1 MDDIIFKATTRG
13 GRNFIE
19 VTDTGTDTDRY
30 MIKQDGAVDYA
41 NTIREVLAYLVKQS
55 GWKEGTFDKIEIDTD
70 HIGEQYLT
78 ILKMIN
84 KEFGFLYK
92 SPKGSPERQYY
103 FDIIRF
109 IVQNIKNG
117 TDMAIEDMI
126 WKAKDA
132 LERKGIHSSRQIKSS
147 QKGMENVAEGTRYDD
162 YYIDTRGMGIL
173 DVENI
178 IEEIEGRGNQA
189 VLTVQTSDGSTNHSQ
204 FGSKDWKEYKD
215 SVNDAGNA
223 ITDVWVT
230 EVEGGSYVRNSR
242 RLVKSSVRWSNDDYI
257 VETFE
262 EYGNGEFYV
271 SDKDTDGKRFCKKFW
286 SEKDAVEWAKNN
298 PLKKVNSSRQIKS
311 ARYIA
316 TDPESGEVLGSADTY
331 EEAVNEWGEDVT
343 IIDSEAA
350 EGQEDMELFQSRK
363 ITSAVDGGW
372 EVRSSDVPEALDL
385 FVEYFGEEDALE
397 EIAKAMGDD
406 VLQENI
412 EWIAQ
417 QWGFGE
423 EIEGLDVWEQYETAK
438 EYMGVSELFNNL
450 TQAAGYD
457 ELAADL
463 AFIFRMNDFREWDKY
478 DNEDEDNEEWEDD
491 EEIESSLQNSFPVKT
506 VKNIMSG
513 VWTEERAAQNIAEK
527 QNINVGYARQI
538 LSSWIEQYKPKLIKS
553 GVLDV
558 AEDIDTEFDIDGD
571 LESWAEQYTNPEGKS
586 NSVGGEMVRAAMQII
601 YRYNNDGDMIGC
613 GYGNET
619 VNAAARYITEKAEMG
634 VNEQIQKWLDHEE
647 RADDYDYDNFIETFT
662 TEIEQI
668 LRENPELFQEPN
680 NDDYWDWKEDEDM
693 DYGFD
698 ECYLDDGDGNQYW
711 FQLDNDRWTCT
722 GIELDPNAVTYSE
735 GDTINEGDE
744 YSDEIDRTEE
754 FGSFEAD
761 GFIYEYAGDDWDD
774 EREEY
779 TSWQITKVVPE
790 DPYCDEGDTLDFY
803 DLEPDELSGFRLFD
817 NNGNEIDERTFL
829 ASSLIKSAFF
839 AGDEGEVIIEIN
851 DNGKWE
857 FVSLDN
863 TPQGWSTKKNAKVF
877 KSEDAARSSAL
888 MKKLEQAGYSED
900 VGNLR
905 ISVR

>member
-1 MDDIIFKATTRG
+1 MNTKTYNKRRISSSKSNILADLNDMESEFEVVNYMKKVFDEHGKPELYEKFCEEVDNSNDVPGVVAEKYVNKIF
-13 GRNFIE
+13 N
-19 VTDTGTDTDRY
+19 
-30 MIKQDGAVDYA
+30 
-41 NTIREVLAYLVKQS
+41 
-55 GWKEGTFDKIEIDTD
+55 
-70 HIGEQYLT
+70 
-78 ILKMIN
+78 
-84 KEFGFLYK
+84 
-92 SPKGSPERQYY
+92 
-103 FDIIRF
+103 
-109 IVQNIKNG
+109 
-117 TDMAIEDMI
+117 
-126 WKAKDA
+126 
-132 LERKGIHSSRQIKSS
+132 SRRISSS
-147 QKGMENVAEGTRYDD
+147 QKGMENVAEGTKYDD
-162 YYIDTRGMGIL
+162 YHIDTKGMGIL
-173 DVENI
+173 SVENI

-215 SVNDAGNA
+215 SVNNAGNA
-223 ITDVWVT
+223 ITDVWIT

-242 RLVKSSVRWSNDDYI
+242 RPIKSGIYDECIGESTDGTYSIYKSDADKVFMFAENGRITKEVDYNDDE
-257 VETFE
+257 V
-262 EYGNGEFYV
+262 
-271 SDKDTDGKRFCKKFW
+271 DGVLENWIEIYDIKIEPRYKSF
-286 SEKDAVEWAKNN
+286 VY
-298 PLKKVNSSRQIKS
+298 NSRRPIKS

-343 IIDSEAA
+343 ITDSEVA
-350 EGQEDMELFQSRK
+350 EGQEEGGLFQSHK

-397 EIAKAMGDD
+397 EIAKAMGSDT
-406 VLQENI
+406 LEKNI
-412 EWIAQ
+412 DWIAQ
-417 QWGFGE
+417 QWGFAEDIE
-423 EIEGLDVWEQYETAK
+423 ELDDAWDKYETAK
-438 EYMGVSELFNNL
+438 EIMGEEELFNNL
-450 TQAAGYD
+450 TKAAGYD
-457 ELAADL
+457 ELAEDL

-478 DNEDEDNEEWEDD
+478 DNEEDEDDEWEDD

-513 VWTEERAAQNIAEK
+513 KWSEDYATECIAQK
-527 QNINVGYARQI
+527 QDINVGYAKQI

-553 GVLDV
+553 GILDI
-558 AEDIDTEFDIDGD
+558 AEDINTEFDIDGD

-586 NSVGGEMVRAAMQII
+586 NTVGGEMVRAATQII
-601 YRYNNDGDMIGC
+601 YRYNNDGDMIGR

-647 RADDYDYDNFIETFT
+647 RADDYDYDNFIKTFT

-668 LRENPELFQEPN
+668 LRENPELFQKPN
-680 NDDYWDWKEDEDM
+680 KDDYWDWKEDEDM

-790 DPYCDEGDTLDFY
+790 DPYCDEGDTFDFY

-829 ASSLIKSAFF
+829 ASSLIKSVLTA
-839 AGDEGEVIIEIN
+839 DEEIVIEILK
-851 DNGKWE
+851 NGHWE

-863 TPQGWSTKKNAKVF
+863 NSQGWSTDKQAKIF
-877 KSEDAARSSAL
+877 PTEEKARNSTLA
-888 MKKLEQAGYSED
+888 KRVQDAGYSED
-900 VGNLR
+900 TGTMKFSR
-905 ISVR
+905 YSKEDY

>member
-1 MDDIIFKATTRG
+1 MKRYIKSETDDFIKRAVNFGQRNGLNIPELALAFSD
-13 GRNFIE
+13 GRRCSHEDYLKLCKWLKNQE
-19 VTDTGTDTDRY
+19 NVDRY
-30 MIKQDGAVDYA
+30 Y
-41 NTIREVLAYLVKQS
+41 S
-55 GWKEGTFDKIEIDTD
+55 GVE
-70 HIGEQYLT
+70 LT
-78 ILKMIN
+78 
-84 KEFGFLYK
+84 
-92 SPKGSPERQYY
+92 
-103 FDIIRF
+103 
-109 IVQNIKNG
+109 
-117 TDMAIEDMI
+117 
-126 WKAKDA
+126 
-132 LERKGIHSSRQIKSS
+132 SSRKITSS
-147 QKGMENVAEGTRYDD
+147 YQTAINE
-162 YYIDTRGMGIL
+162 L
-173 DVENI
+173 
-178 IEEIEGRGNQA
+178 EEYFER
-189 VLTVQTSDGSTNHSQ
+189 SGS
-204 FGSKDWKEYKD
+204 G
-215 SVNDAGNA
+215 
-223 ITDVWVT
+223 
-230 EVEGGSYVRNSR
+230 
-242 RLVKSSVRWSNDDYI
+242 NDD
-257 VETFE
+257 
-262 EYGNGEFYV
+262 EYTIYTHTLSRDDENHI
-271 SDKDTDGKRFCKKFW
+271 
-286 SEKDAVEWAKNN
+286 AKVCEDNDCDFSIGTSHVTIY
-298 PLKKVNSSRQIKS
+298 PIESSRKITS

-343 IIDSEAA
+343 ITDSEAS
-350 EGQEDMELFQSRK
+350 EGQEEGGLFQSRK

-423 EIEGLDVWEQYETAK
+423 EIEGLDVWEQYKTAK

-457 ELAADL
+457 ELAEDL
-463 AFIFRMNDFREWDKY
+463 AFIFRMYDFREWDKY
-478 DNEDEDNEEWEDD
+478 DNEDSDDYDEWKDD
-491 EEIESSLQNSFPVKT
+491 EEIESSLQNSFPIKT

-513 VWTEERAAQNIAEK
+513 TWTEKQAAQNIAQK

-553 GVLDV
+553 GILDI
-558 AEDIDTEFDIDGD
+558 AEDINTEFDIDGD

-586 NSVGGEMVRAAMQII
+586 NTVGGEIVRAAMQII
-601 YRYNNDGDMIGC
+601 YRYNNDGDMIGR

-619 VNAAARYITEKAEMG
+619 VNAAARYLIEKVDMPI
-634 VNEQIQKWLDHEE
+634 NEQIQKWLDHEE
-647 RADDYDYDNFIETFT
+647 RASDSEYDSFIETFT

-668 LRENPELFQEPN
+668 LRENPELFQKPN

-693 DYGFD
+693 DYGLD
-698 ECYLDDGDGNQYW
+698 ECYLDDGNGNRYW

-722 GIELDPNAVTYSE
+722 EIELDPNAVTYSE

-774 EREEY
+774 DREEY

-817 NNGNEIDERTFL
+817 HNGNEIDERTFL

-877 KSEDAARSSAL
+877 KSKDAARSSTL
-888 MKKLEQAGYSED
+888 MKRLEQAGYSED

-905 ISVR
+905 ISIR

>member
-1 MDDIIFKATTRG
+1 MKRYIKSETDDFIKRAVNFGQRNGLNIPELALAFSD
-13 GRNFIE
+13 GRRCSHEDYLKLCKWLKNQE
-19 VTDTGTDTDRY
+19 NVDRY
-30 MIKQDGAVDYA
+30 Y
-41 NTIREVLAYLVKQS
+41 S
-55 GWKEGTFDKIEIDTD
+55 GVE
-70 HIGEQYLT
+70 LT
-78 ILKMIN
+78 
-84 KEFGFLYK
+84 
-92 SPKGSPERQYY
+92 
-103 FDIIRF
+103 
-109 IVQNIKNG
+109 
-117 TDMAIEDMI
+117 
-126 WKAKDA
+126 
-132 LERKGIHSSRQIKSS
+132 SSRNITSS
-147 QKGMENVAEGTRYDD
+147 YQTAINE
-162 YYIDTRGMGIL
+162 L
-173 DVENI
+173 
-178 IEEIEGRGNQA
+178 EEYFER
-189 VLTVQTSDGSTNHSQ
+189 SGS
-204 FGSKDWKEYKD
+204 G
-215 SVNDAGNA
+215 
-223 ITDVWVT
+223 
-230 EVEGGSYVRNSR
+230 
-242 RLVKSSVRWSNDDYI
+242 NDD
-257 VETFE
+257 
-262 EYGNGEFYV
+262 EYTIYTHTLSRDDENHI
-271 SDKDTDGKRFCKKFW
+271 
-286 SEKDAVEWAKNN
+286 AKVCEDNDCDFSIGTSHVTIY
-298 PLKKVNSSRQIKS
+298 PIESSRKITS

-316 TDPESGEVLGSADTY
+316 TDPETGEVLGSADTY

-343 IIDSEAA
+343 ITDSEAA
-350 EGQEDMELFQSRK
+350 EGQEEGGLFQSRK

-385 FVEYFGEEDALE
+385 FVKYFGEEDALE

-457 ELAADL
+457 ELAKDL
-463 AFIFRMNDFREWDKY
+463 AFIFRMYDFREWDKY
-478 DNEDEDNEEWEDD
+478 DEEDSDDYDEWKDD
-491 EEIESSLQNSFPVKT
+491 EEIESSLQNSFPIKT

-513 VWTEERAAQNIAEK
+513 TWTEKQAAQNIAQK

-553 GVLDV
+553 GILDI
-558 AEDIDTEFDIDGD
+558 AEDINTEFDIDGD

-586 NSVGGEMVRAAMQII
+586 NIVGGEIVRAAMQII

-619 VNAAARYITEKAEMG
+619 VNAAARYLIEKVDMPI
-634 VNEQIQKWLDHEE
+634 NEQIQKWLDHEE
-647 RADDYDYDNFIETFT
+647 RASDSEYDSFIESLQ
-662 TEIEQI
+662 IEVEDA
-668 LRENPELFQEPN
+668 LRTNSSLFQKPN
-680 NDDYWDWKEDEDM
+680 KDDYWNWKEDEDM
-693 DYGFD
+693 NYGLN
-698 ECYLDDGDGNQYW
+698 ECYLDDGNGNQYW

-722 GIELDPNAVTYSE
+722 GIELDPYSVTYNK
-735 GDTINEGDE
+735 GDVINEGDE
-744 YSDEIDRTEE
+744 YSDEIDHTEE

-774 EREEY
+774 DREEY

-817 NNGNEIDERTFL
+817 HNGNEIDERTFL

-851 DNGKWE
+851 DNGKWG

-877 KSEDAARSSAL
+877 KSEDAARSSTL
-888 MKKLEQAGYSED
+888 MKRLEQAGYSED

-905 ISVR
+905 ISIR

>member
-1 MDDIIFKATTRG
+1 MKRYIKSETDDFIKRAVNFGQRNGLNIPELALAFSD
-13 GRNFIE
+13 GRRCSHEDYLKLCKWLKNQE
-19 VTDTGTDTDRY
+19 NVDRY
-30 MIKQDGAVDYA
+30 Y
-41 NTIREVLAYLVKQS
+41 S
-55 GWKEGTFDKIEIDTD
+55 GVE
-70 HIGEQYLT
+70 LT
-78 ILKMIN
+78 
-84 KEFGFLYK
+84 
-92 SPKGSPERQYY
+92 
-103 FDIIRF
+103 
-109 IVQNIKNG
+109 
-117 TDMAIEDMI
+117 
-126 WKAKDA
+126 
-132 LERKGIHSSRQIKSS
+132 SSRKITSS
-147 QKGMENVAEGTRYDD
+147 YQTAINE
-162 YYIDTRGMGIL
+162 L
-173 DVENI
+173 
-178 IEEIEGRGNQA
+178 EEYFER
-189 VLTVQTSDGSTNHSQ
+189 SGS
-204 FGSKDWKEYKD
+204 G
-215 SVNDAGNA
+215 
-223 ITDVWVT
+223 
-230 EVEGGSYVRNSR
+230 
-242 RLVKSSVRWSNDDYI
+242 NDD
-257 VETFE
+257 
-262 EYGNGEFYV
+262 EYTIYTHTLSRDDENHIARVCEDNDCDFSIGTSHVTIYPIE
-271 SDKDTDGKRFCKKFW
+271 
-286 SEKDAVEWAKNN
+286 
-298 PLKKVNSSRQIKS
+298 SSRKITS

-316 TDPESGEVLGSADTY
+316 TDPETGEVLGSADTY

-343 IIDSEAA
+343 ITDSEAA
-350 EGQEDMELFQSRK
+350 EGQEEGGLFQSRK

-457 ELAADL
+457 ELAEDL
-463 AFIFRMNDFREWDKY
+463 AFIFRMYDFREWDKY
-478 DNEDEDNEEWEDD
+478 DEEDSDDYDEWKDD
-491 EEIESSLQNSFPVKT
+491 EEIESSLQNSFPIKT

-513 VWTEERAAQNIAEK
+513 TWTEKQAAQNIAQK

-553 GVLDV
+553 GILDI
-558 AEDIDTEFDIDGD
+558 AEDINTEFDIDGD

-586 NSVGGEMVRAAMQII
+586 NTVGGEIVRAAMQII
-601 YRYNNDGDMIGC
+601 YRYNNDGDMIGR

-647 RADDYDYDNFIETFT
+647 RADDYEYDNFIETFT

-668 LRENPELFQEPN
+668 LRENPELFQKPN

-693 DYGFD
+693 DYDLD
-698 ECYLDDGDGNQYW
+698 ECYLDDGNGNRYW

-722 GIELDPNAVTYSE
+722 EIELDPNAVTYSE

-744 YSDEIDRTEE
+744 YSDEIDHTEE

-774 EREEY
+774 DREEY

-817 NNGNEIDERTFL
+817 HNGNEIDERTFL
-829 ASSLIKSAFF
+829 ANSLIKSAFF

-877 KSEDAARSSAL
+877 KSEDAARSSTL
-888 MKKLEQAGYSED
+888 MKRLEQAGYSED

-905 ISVR
+905 ISIR